1 MPAMPPMPPTPPTA
15 SFDEQHRAL
24 VNEAIRDLA
33 QKALDGGAD
42 PAALAQVYSEKG
54 KPEFV
59 LAYLLV
65 SDLPDQEKRELLAA
79 AYENRAAQSEQWAR
93 DSEARYSRPF
103 PLVHLEAQKDRAN
116 ARNLRAG
123 KAVRRESKAARRLNI
138 NLTINN

>member
-1 MPAMPPMPPTPPTA
+1 MTDLPKPTPAA
-15 SFDEQHRAL
+15 SFDDQHRAL
-24 VNEAIRDLA
+24 VKDTFRDLA

-42 PAALAQVYSEKG
+42 PADLAQVYSEKG

-65 SDLPDQEKRELLAA
+65 SDLPDQEKREILAA
-79 AYENRAAQSEQWAR
+79 AYETRAAQSEQWAR

-116 ARNLRAG
+116 ARSLRAG
-123 KAVRRESKAARRLNI
+123 KAARRESKAARQLNI
-138 NLTINN
+138 NINIKN

>member
-1 MPAMPPMPPTPPTA
+1 MPDTPRPTPAA

-24 VNEAIRDLA
+24 VKDTFRELV
-33 QKALDGGAD
+33 QKAIDGGAD
-42 PAALAQVYSEKG
+42 PADLAQVYSEKG

-65 SDLPDQEKRELLAA
+65 SELPDQEKRDILAS
-79 AYENRAAQSEQWAR
+79 AYETRAAQSEQWAR

-123 KAVRRESKAARRLNI
+123 KAVRRESKAARQLNVNI
-138 NLTINN
+138 TINN